1 MFVSVLITIKFIH
14 LTWINVSQ
22 VIFHCVDIL
31 YLINFSSDF
40 RPTKLSDFSA
50 DKFPLPIPKLS
61 VNSSSSSSPSEIPT
75 AATSLG
81 GSAIAIV
88 HSGSTGL
95 PQTKEKM
102 RVDRSPSCVPY
113 FALAEENATAIRAG
127 HSPSRKEQPPSAS
140 LSSSPQP
147 GQSSLHV
154 ERQIGGYK

>member
-1 MFVSVLITIKFIH
+1 MSAFVLIRIKFIH

-22 VIFHCVDIL
+22 VIPYFFKFYSL
-31 YLINFSSDF
+31 DF
-40 RPTKLSDFSA
+40 RPTKLSDFSP

-61 VNSSSSSSPSEIPT
+61 VDSSSSSPSEVPT

-88 HSGSTGL
+88 
-95 PQTKEKM
+95 PQSKEKM

-113 FALAEENATAIRAG
+113 FALAEENVTAARVG
-127 HSPSRKEQPPSAS
+127 HSPTRKEQQPPSVS

-154 ERQIGGYK
+154 ERQLGGYK